1 MENPSRAE
9 FYSELPLPE
18 AAPPPIVHT
27 PDNPPW
33 GVFPA
38 LGVWLVS
45 VLAIILLPT
54 IFLLPYLLQSAPNLL
69 GSPDLVE
76 FARSDATAVLL
87 QVIAIIPAHVLTIL
101 LAYLVVT
108 RFRRHSFT
116 EMLGWQ
122 SAGFR
127 WWHYVAILVGFMGVA
142 SLVGHY
148 VPEQENDLIRILRS
162 SRMAVYVVAFMATFT
177 APLVE
182 EVVYRGVL
190 YSAFQRSVGMPAAFV
205 VVTLLFAIVHV
216 PQYYPSYS
224 TILLLTL
231 LSVILT
237 LMRAMSGNLLPSI
250 ILHTIFNGVQS
261 LLLIVQPMLVETQPP
276 DPAAFW

>member
-1 MENPSRAE
+1 
-9 FYSELPLPE
+9 
-18 AAPPPIVHT
+18 
-27 PDNPPW
+27 
-33 GVFPA
+33 
-38 LGVWLVS
+38 
-45 VLAIILLPT
+45 
-54 IFLLPYLLQSAPNLL
+54 
-69 GSPDLVE
+69 
-76 FARSDATAVLL
+76 
-87 QVIAIIPAHVLTIL
+87 
-101 LAYLVVT
+101 
-108 RFRRHSFT
+108 
-116 EMLGWQ
+116 
-122 SAGFR
+122 
-127 WWHYVAILVGFMGVA
+127 MGVA

-261 LLLIVQPMLVETQPP
+261 ILLIVQPMLVETQPP